1 MTDHSGRAV
10 AFWLEIC
17 IIRKQLYF
25 YQKRPQK
32 IALPQHGN
40 LSGSREVFVYV

>member
-1 MTDHSGRAV
+1 MAGN
-10 AFWLEIC
+10 
-17 IIRKQLYF
+17 LYNKETTVF
-25 YQKRPQK
+25 LSKRPQK